1 MSLNESTV
9 ENAALEWFGELGYAV
24 GHGPHLAPGEP
35 AAERSSFGEVVLVER
50 FREAIWRLN
59 SSIPEEAREEALRK
73 VQRVGTTSL
82 TQSNRAFHRMLRDGV
97 PVEYPRPDGSIAG
110 DHVKLVDFAE
120 VKANN
125 WLAVNQFTVI
135 EAQHNRRP
143 DIVVFLNGLPL
154 GMIEL
159 KNAANEDATIWSAYA
174 QLQTYKTEIPS
185 LLHYNA
191 ALVVSDG
198 LQARIGSVTANQEW
212 FKVWRTIDGEG
223 DAPKTALEL
232 EVLVRG
238 VFERQRFLDLLH
250 HFIVFEEDPD
260 SGALHKVIAGYHQF
274 HAVNAAVEETV
285 RASGMAKT
293 GNVVRD
299 DADPYWLG
307 RMHGGKPGDRRAGVV
322 WHTQGSGKS
331 FSILFYAARV
341 VRHPAMQN
349 PTLVVLTDRNDLD
362 DQLFGQFQRCADI
375 LGQTAVQAT
384 GREQLRDLLN
394 RASGG
399 VVFTTIHKFM
409 PERGEAMPRLS
420 ARQNIVVI
428 ADEAHRSQYGFGGK
442 VNEKT
447 GEMSYGFASNL
458 RDALP
463 NASFIGFT
471 GTPIEKAD
479 ANTRAVFGDYIS
491 IYDIQRA
498 VADKATV
505 PIYYESRISKL
516 SLNAVELPK
525 LDAEFEEITEGE
537 ELTKK
542 EKLKTKWAALEALV
556 GDPKRIALVAADMVA
571 HFEKRLEAMDGKA
584 MIVCMSRRIAV
595 DLYNALIALRPHW
608 ASAKDDDDDEKAKT
622 CVVKVVMT
630 GSADDGPHW
639 QPHIRS
645 KEKRRKLAN
654 RFKDAKDPFRIVIV
668 RDMWLTGF
676 DAPCL
681 HTMYA
686 DKPMQG
692 HGLMQAI
699 ARVNRV
705 FRDKPGG
712 LVVDYLGLADQL
724 KKALITYTE
733 SGGQGDPTLDTAQAI
748 AVMLEKHGI
757 ACDLMHG
764 FSWDKWIAGKPTER
778 LALIP
783 AGQEHILQQEDGK
796 KRWVQV
802 VTELSRA
809 FALCASSD
817 QATEI
822 RDDVSF
828 FQALQAALN
837 KQSSTNR
844 KTPEQIDAAI
854 RQLVSKAITT
864 DGQVI
869 DVFIAAGL
877 PRPDISIL
885 SDQFLA
891 EVRGLKHKNVAAELL
906 EKLLKDDLKVRSKR
920 NLVQSQVFSEKL
932 KKTLNAYHNRAIST
946 MQVIEEL
953 IKLAKDL
960 DAATKAGKEMGLTDD
975 EKAFYDALAANDSA
989 VTAMGDAKLRV
1000 IAAELITQVK
1010 KSVTI
1015 DWTLRESARSK
1026 IKVMVKRILNKYGYP
1041 PDLQDDAVKTV
1052 LAQAELLCA
1061 DWAVAG

>member
-1 MSLNESTV
+1 MSLNESIV
-9 ENAALEWFGELGYAV
+9 EEAALEWFGELGYAIE
-24 GHGPHLAPGEP
+24 HGPQIAPGEP
-35 AAERSSFGEVVLVER
+35 AAERDSFGDVVLAGR
-50 FREAIWRLN
+50 LRAAIRRLN
-59 SSIPEEAREEALRK
+59 PAIPEEAREEALRK
-73 VQRVGTTSL
+73 VLRVGTPAL
-82 TQSNRAFHRMLRDGV
+82 TQTNRAFHRMLRDGV
-97 PVEYPRPDGSIAG
+97 PVEYARPDGSIAG
-110 DHVKLVDFAE
+110 DHVRLVDFDTAS
-120 VKANN
+120 AND

-135 EAQHNRRP
+135 EGQHNRRP
-143 DIVVFLNGLPL
+143 DIVVFVNGLPL
-154 GMIEL
+154 GLIEL
-159 KNAANEDATIWSAYA
+159 KNAADEDATIWSAYA
-174 QLQTYKTEIPS
+174 QLQTYKAEIAS

-198 LQARIGSVTANQEW
+198 LQARMGSVTANQEW
-212 FKVWRTIDGEG
+212 FKVWRTIDGQQ
-223 DAPKTALEL
+223 DAAAQSLEL
-232 EVLVRG
+232 EVLIKG
-238 VFERQRFLDLLH
+238 VFERQRLLDLLQ
-250 HFIVFEEDPD
+250 HFIVFEEDAD
-260 SGALHKVIAGYHQF
+260 SGALHKIIAGYHQF

-285 RASGMAKT
+285 RASGMAEKDLLRQDT
-293 GNVVRD
+293 GT
-299 DADPYWLG
+299 YWAG

-331 FSILFYAARV
+331 FSMLFYAARV
-341 VRHPAMQN
+341 VRHPAMRN

-362 DQLFGQFQRCADI
+362 DQLFGQFQRCHDI
-375 LGQTAVQAT
+375 LGQMPVQAG
-384 GREQLRDLLN
+384 GREDLRALLN

-409 PERGEAMPRLS
+409 AERGEAMPCLS
-420 ARQNIVVI
+420 TRQNIVVI

-442 VNEKT
+442 VNAQT

-471 GTPIEKAD
+471 GTPIEKTD

-516 SLNAVELPK
+516 SLNAAELPK

-556 GDPKRIALVAADMVA
+556 GDPKRIALIAADLVA
-571 HFEKRLEAMDGKA
+571 HFEKRVEAMDGKA
-584 MIVCMSRRIAV
+584 MIVCMSRRICV
-595 DLYNALIALRPHW
+595 DLYDALIALRPEW
-608 ASAKDDDDDEKAKT
+608 REET
-622 CVVKVVMT
+622 LKVVMT
-630 GSADDGPHW
+630 GSADDGPAW

-645 KEKRRKLAN
+645 KDKRRTLAN
-654 RFKDAKDPFRIVIV
+654 RFKDSRDPFRIVIV

-724 KKALITYTE
+724 KRALVTYTE
-733 SGGQGDPTLDTAQAI
+733 SGGQGNPTFDTAQAI

-757 ACDLMHG
+757 ASDMMHG
-764 FSWDKWIAGKPTER
+764 FEWGKWTTGKPAER

-783 AGQEHILQQEDGK
+783 AGQEHILEQEAGK

-809 FALCASSD
+809 FALCAASD
-817 QATEI
+817 EAAQI

-828 FQALQAALN
+828 FQAIQAALN
-837 KQSSTNR
+837 KQSGNHR

-864 DGQVI
+864 EGQVI
-869 DVFIAAGL
+869 DVFTAAGL
-877 PRPDISIL
+877 SRPDIGIL

-906 EKLLKDDLKVRSKR
+906 EALLKDELKVRSKR
-920 NLVQSQVFSEKL
+920 NLVQAQVFSEKL
-932 KKTLNAYHNRAIST
+932 KQSLNAYHNRAIST

-953 IKLAKDL
+953 IQLAKDL
-960 DAATKAGKEMGLTDD
+960 DAATKRGEALGLSDD
-975 EKAFYDALAANDSA
+975 EVAFYDALAANESA
-989 VTAMGDAKLRV
+989 VIAMGDDKLRV
-1000 IAAELITQVK
+1000 IAAELITQVR

-1015 DWTLRESARSK
+1015 DWTLREGARAK
-1026 IKVMVKRILNKYGYP
+1026 IRVMVKRILNKYGYP
-1041 PDLQDDAVKTV
+1041 PDLQDEAVKTV
-1052 LAQAELLCA
+1052 LAQAELLSA
-1061 DWAVAG
+1061 AWAEG